1 MEVQSTQN
9 IYQFPKAVTMDTGTY
24 NKRGKLEVIA
34 GPMFA
39 GKSSELLKRL
49 LFIEHGGHKVLVL
62 KPIVDDRYHSE
73 NKDEIV
79 THNKLR
85 HPAVSVIDL
94 ELVKDN
100 YTIRP
105 YNFHSVFIDE
115 VQFFDTN
122 ETVWFVEEGL
132 RSGVNFAIAGLDQDS
147 RGVPFETTAR
157 MLSLADEV
165 VKIKAFCTV
174 CGIDAGKT
182 QRLKATKNSERVK
195 IGGAESYEPRC
206 HEHWEPK

>member
-1 MEVQSTQN
+1 MESKAQN
-9 IYQFPKAVTMDTGTY
+9 IYPFPSATDDTTY

-62 KPIVDDRYHSE
+62 KPIVDDRYH

-105 YNFHSVFIDE
+105 YNFHTVFVDE

-122 ETVWFVEEGL
+122 ETIWFVEEGL
-132 RSGVNFAIAGLDQDS
+132 RAGVNFVVAGLDQDS
-147 RGVPFETTAR
+147 RGVPFETTSR
-157 MLSLADEV
+157 MLALADEV

-174 CGIDAGKT
+174 CGTDAGKT
-182 QRLKATKNSERVK
+182 QRLRGTKNSERVK
-195 IGGAESYEPRC
+195 IGGAETYEPRC